1 VSSALPEGFVDP
13 LDETQVSD
21 VLRAAAGRLGVD
33 GLVNLLAQVPGV
45 RIERGRPG
53 GVLRRAVP
61 ARLQSGEEVIVLSEP
76 AVTEHIVGGIV
87 LRHQQVSPVDLPA
100 LLARVVGE
108 AVSFSG
114 QGADASVALTS
125 ARDALGIAP

>member
-1 VSSALPEGFVDP
+1 MSAGLPAGFVDP
-13 LDETQVSD
+13 LDVEAVTA
-21 VLRAAAGRLGVD
+21 VLRVAASRLGTG
-33 GLVNLLAQVPGV
+33 GLVDLLAQIPGV

-61 ARLQSGEEVIVLSEP
+61 ARLQSGEQVIVLSEP

-87 LRHQQVSPVDLPA
+87 LSHQPVSPVDLPA